1 MITKDST
8 YSLIVTQILS
18 DFKLNLQDQSC
29 AACEDFLARVS
40 YLLGTDDFAE
50 IVYTDLSGAVFCEDP
65 TYVNADEVA
74 ECKGSYRKFRLSALR
89 IQV

>member
-1 MITKDST
+1 MITVDST
-8 YSLIVTQILS
+8 YSLIVTQVLS

-65 TYVNADEVA
+65 TYVPVDEVTD
-74 ECKGSYRKFRLSALR
+74 CKGSYRKLRLSALS

>member
-1 MITKDST
+1 MTAKDRT
-8 YSLIVTQILS
+8 YSLIITQILS

-65 TYVNADEVA
+65 NYVNADEVA
-74 ECKGSYRKFRLSALR
+74 ECKGN
-89 IQV
+89 